1 LPLERAETNDK
12 IGGFVFLTQGQVIIR
27 SVAVNRRGWIWRF
40 TLGTISTNEFRNGI
54 TIIFRN
60 ELYDIVE
67 FQFVK
72 PGKGGAFMRTKMK
85 NVRTGQVLENTFDSK
100 DKVEQAI
107 IDKKDM
113 EYLYRDGDQFVFM
126 DQETY
131 DQHSV
136 SKNLVEPLLAFL
148 KENTVCAFKIYGDEF
163 LSVALP
169 DFMVFTVTET
179 APWVKGSTASQGAKP
194 AVLET
199 GATVQVPVFVTQ
211 GEKVRIDTR
220 TGKYLERAND

>member
-1 LPLERAETNDK
+1 M
-12 IGGFVFLTQGQVIIR
+12 
-27 SVAVNRRGWIWRF
+27 
-40 TLGTISTNEFRNGI
+40 GTISTNEFRNGI